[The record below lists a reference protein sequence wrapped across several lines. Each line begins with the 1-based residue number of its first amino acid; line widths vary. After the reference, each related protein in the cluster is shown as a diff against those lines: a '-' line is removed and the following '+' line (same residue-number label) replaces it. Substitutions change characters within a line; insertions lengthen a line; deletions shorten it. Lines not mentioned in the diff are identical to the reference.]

1 MTEFEI
7 RLDEQGR
14 RGEQTS
20 GTTVLVAEV
29 DDTSIHWG
37 NHGTRG
43 NVQPIVT
50 VKVGPLM
57 IYLDEPVVGQA
68 RLRALR
74 DHCYRGELAGSVEV
88 CGSRFVSTDKD
99 RYDAAQAAAAADDY
113 KLAASIEPRV
123 LFDAIV
129 HDALTYLSRCMN
141 LTILNGIIE
150 ASRKAVKRA
159 SEVSFEHG
167 REDAREQIRNALGL
181 STRDRY
187 ANNKESP

>member
-1 MTEFEI
+1 VTEYEI

-29 DDTSIHWG
+29 DDTAIHWG

-43 NVQPIVT
+43 QVQPIVT

-57 IYLDEPVVGQA
+57 IYLDEPVAGQA

-88 CGSRFVSTDKD
+88 CGSRLVSTPTD
-99 RYDAAQAAAAADDY
+99 RYAAAEAAAAADDY

-141 LTILNGIIE
+141 LTILTGIID
-150 ASRKAVKRA
+150 ATRKAVKRA
-159 SEVSFEHG
+159 STDAYEHG
-167 REDAREQIRNALGL
+167 REDAKEEIRDALGL
-181 STRDRY
+181 STRGRY
-187 ANNKESP
+187 VSNRESL